1 MRRFLRTF
9 SANSFGIVV
18 GILGQLLSIPLFLHV
33 WNKQLYGEWLV
44 LTAVPNLLWSLEG
57 GLGVLASNRMTL
69 ASAAKDWRGANEIF
83 QTTLLCQ
90 ALLCAALYAGAI
102 YVAASRPIATW
113 FGFHVITNGQASEIV
128 LIMMA
133 YMLLGMTISLYRAA
147 YRACDREPRGALMY
161 NTWRFVDLT
170 VVVLVLSCG
179 GNPLLMAYCLLMEIL
194 IWLGLVYFDVRRTC
208 TALRFGFQTI
218 SWPRLREMA
227 IHGTPLLIGQATVA
241 LYMQGY
247 PLIVNRALG
256 SAPVV
261 TLTTLRTISR
271 FGLFLIQTVG
281 YSCSAQ
287 LSRSC
292 GSNDWQLFRRLL
304 KIMAAAVVWGAL
316 GMVVTL
322 TLFGPFLVTRWT
334 GGRLNVD
341 HLTIFLLAASV
352 SFQGFWVCCQITL
365 AACNRHHVFNYC
377 YFALTLLGGTAAYFL
392 TRPLGFTVIPA
403 VMLTTDI
410 CISILG
416 VYLVRTKVPESH
428 PGELVC
434 VFQPSFYRNLLAAAR
449 RQAGLIR
456 KAQA

>member
-1 MRRFLRTF
+1 LSRFLKTF

-18 GILGQLLSIPLFLHV
+18 AILGQILSIPLFLHV

-69 ASAAKDWRGANEIF
+69 ASASKDWAGANEIF

-90 ALLCAALYAGAI
+90 AILCAALYAGAI
-102 YVAASRPIATW
+102 YLATSTSIATY
-113 FGFHVITNGQASEIV
+113 FGFHIITNGQASDIV

-133 YMLLGMTISLYRAA
+133 YMLFGMTISVYRAA
-147 YRACDREPRGALMY
+147 YRACDREPRSALMY
-161 NTWRFVDLT
+161 NVWRFVDLM
-170 VVVLVLSCG
+170 VVVLVLSFG
-179 GNPLLMAYCLLMEIL
+179 GNPLLMAYCMFTEIM
-194 IWLGLVYFDVRRTC
+194 IWIGLVYFDVRRTC
-208 TALRFGFQTI
+208 PALHFGFRTI
-218 SWPRLREMA
+218 SWMRLREMA

-271 FGLFLIQTVG
+271 FGLFLVQTVS

-287 LSRSC
+287 LSRSY
-292 GSNDWQLFRRLL
+292 GARDWDLFRQLL
-304 KIMAAAVVWGAL
+304 KVMAAAVVWCSA

-322 TLFGPFLVTRWT
+322 TIFGPFLISRWT

-341 HLTIFLLAASV
+341 HLTIFLFALSV
-352 SFQGFWVCCQITL
+352 SFQGFWICCQITL
-365 AACNRHHVFNYC
+365 SSCNRHHLFNYC
-377 YFALTLLGGTAAYFL
+377 YFTFTVLGGVAAYFL
-392 TRPLGFTVIPA
+392 TRLFGFTAIPA
-403 VMLTTDI
+403 VMLTVDI
-410 CISILG
+410 CIAILG
-416 VYLVRTKVPESH
+416 LYLIRKKVPESH
-428 PGELVC
+428 LRELLC
-434 VFQPSFYRNLLAAAR
+434 VFQPAYYKHLLASLRRQPNLL
-449 RQAGLIR
+449 R
-456 KAQA
+456 KARG